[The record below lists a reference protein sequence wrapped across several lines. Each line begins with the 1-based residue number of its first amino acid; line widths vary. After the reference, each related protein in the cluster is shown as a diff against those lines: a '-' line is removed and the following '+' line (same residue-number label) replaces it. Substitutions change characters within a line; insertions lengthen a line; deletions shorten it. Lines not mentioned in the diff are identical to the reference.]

1 MNILA
6 VGPHPDDIEFGCA
19 AVLIQEAAA
28 GHRINLVVCSKGEAS
43 TSGTPEERTEEA
55 RHAAKVVGASLD
67 FLDLG
72 GDCHIEYNVENR
84 LVMAAQIR
92 KFQPQVVLAPHPD
105 ENQHPDHA
113 VVGRLVRDAA
123 RLARYGRLGDFQDLP
138 PHAIGQLYYYSITQ
152 PFNDRPPDVVI
163 DVTGVREKWEA
174 AMACHAT
181 QMRTRSYAD
190 LILAKARTLGA
201 SIGVEYAV
209 GLWVNDPLR
218 LGSLADISLS
228 SRHF

>member
-105 ENQHPDHA
+105 ENQHP
-113 VVGRLVRDAA
+113 
-123 RLARYGRLGDFQDLP
+123 
-138 PHAIGQLYYYSITQ
+138 
-152 PFNDRPPDVVI
+152 
-163 DVTGVREKWEA
+163 
-174 AMACHAT
+174 
-181 QMRTRSYAD
+181 
-190 LILAKARTLGA
+190 
-201 SIGVEYAV
+201 
-209 GLWVNDPLR
+209 
-218 LGSLADISLS
+218 
-228 SRHF
+228 